1 VERADCRP
9 WAPARSSRASAGLE
23 GRSPLDKALPD
34 YRREYREWMA
44 REPCAGLLAAL
55 ERRIRAGQTIALA
68 CWCETAIDCHRSLIG
83 DELAGRGLMV
93 VWL

>member
-1 VERADCRP
+1 
-9 WAPARSSRASAGLE
+9 
-23 GRSPLDKALPD
+23 
-34 YRREYREWMA
+34 MA

-83 DELAGRGLMV
+83 DELAGRGMMV